1 MNIKIISTQLLR
13 LTDEEYF
20 SDDYKDYISNSSLSL
35 LDPTNGGSIKKFREG
50 YKSDYNE
57 SFELGTAI
65 HLECLQKGEYQ
76 ILDIGKPT
84 SKLGLFSEKLYD
96 LRQKGLPIYKAIQE
110 ASIEANYYANKL
122 NDKKIKNALQ
132 QLLPFYIER
141 MKLEEGKYIF
151 LPNRV
156 YEKYL
161 LSMKSINSNKRFLEK
176 LNPNDELVDDI
187 EIFNEY
193 AILCEIEF
201 NGRIIKFK
209 GKLDNFTIDH
219 ENKKIV
225 LNDLKTTGK
234 SIKYFMGNYIY
245 DDEGNRSWYSGSFQR
260 YNYYRQMAV
269 YVILLKAALPQ
280 YSDYTFN
287 CNMLVVETLPD
298 YKSEVFKVSL
308 KHLLQGKEEF
318 LNLLALI
325 PNDR

>member
-1 MNIKIISTQLLR
+1 MSIKIISAQLLR

-20 SDDYKDYISNSSLSL
+20 SDQYKDYISNSSLSL
-35 LDPTNGGSIKKFREG
+35 LDPANGGSVKKFKEG

-96 LRQKGLPIYKAIQE
+96 LRQKGLSIYKAIQE
-110 ASIEANYYANKL
+110 ASIQANYYANKL

-132 QLLPFYIER
+132 QLLPFYLER
-141 MKLEEGKYIF
+141 MKLDEGKYVF

-161 LSMKSINSNKRFLEK
+161 LAMKSVNSNSKFLNK
-176 LNPNDELVDDI
+176 LNPNDEFIDNI

-193 AILCEIEF
+193 AILCEIEYK
-201 NGRIIKFK
+201 GRIIKFK

-245 DDEGNRSWYSGSFQR
+245 DDEGNKSWYSGSFQR

-269 YVILLKAALPQ
+269 YLILLKAALPQ
-280 YSDYTFN
+280 FSDYTIN

-318 LNLLALI
+318 LNLLALL